1 MSKHNAKEWI
11 GILISFQEAGYISMA
26 SFIKLSDN
34 VQRNFNVPSSDMV
47 KIINNA
53 LETYDKDTSEASVD
67 VKWKIEKPT
76 NEATQWA
83 GIITTMEREK
93 YLSMMGLII
102 LAENIAHKFK
112 LKWND
117 MAELIN
123 YAHQNVDY
131 DKSYAYANVHWK

>member
-53 LETYDKDTSEASVD
+53 LETYDKETSEASVD
-67 VKWKIEKPT
+67 VKWKIKKPT
-76 NEATQWA
+76 DEATQWA
-83 GIITTMEREK
+83 GIITTMERK
-93 YLSMMGLII
+93 GYLSMMGLII
-102 LAENIAHKFK
+102 LAENIAQKFK

-123 YAHQNVDY
+123 YAHKNVDY
-131 DKSYAYANVHWK
+131 EKSYAYVDVYWK